1 MGVVGVGVGVAV
13 VGVVVGVDVG
23 VDVVVVAA
31 AAAAAAVVVVADQP
45 AAVAD
50 QPAAVADQPA
60 DVDRPQAEDAVDVQS
75 VAAAAENWHM
85 PNANAKLNSSV
96 TYGAYIAKLQWITVY
111 RIPKI
116 ICRVLNTDTYFTVTT
131 RAT

>member
-1 MGVVGVGVGVAV
+1 MAL
-13 VGVVVGVDVG
+13 
-23 VDVVVVAA
+23 VVVVVDAGVVTVAAVVVVVVVVVA

-85 PNANAKLNSSV
+85 PNANAKLSSSV

-116 ICRVLNTDTYFTVTT
+116 ICGVLNSDTYFTVTT